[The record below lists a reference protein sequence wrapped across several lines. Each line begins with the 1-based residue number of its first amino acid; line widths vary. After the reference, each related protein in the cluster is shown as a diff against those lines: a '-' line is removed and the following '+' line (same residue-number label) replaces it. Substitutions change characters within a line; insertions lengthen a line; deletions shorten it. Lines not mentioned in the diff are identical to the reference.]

1 MSFLPPGVIATF
13 AHAAT
18 TAMRPRKRRRKAKTK
33 SRTGKRKTK
42 RAKSGKP
49 KPGTKAWMAYIRG
62 KRGKKKS

>member
-18 TAMRPRKRRRKAKTK
+18 TAMRPRKRRRKSKTAKAP
-33 SRTGKRKTK
+33 RARKTK
-42 RAKSGKP
+42 RARNGKP

-62 KRGKKKS
+62 MRGKKK